1 MHMKR
6 FLYSALGAGLVAW
19 GLLGCAATQK
29 SGETVGTDLMS
40 DTWVATDALGRQM
53 PLIDSVGP
61 VKTDHERVVGIFYIT
76 WHSQNKFTGRGLT
89 PMSRRSFRK
98 TLPPAS
104 RTTIRSG
111 NTASI
116 TGVNPKW
123 AISSAR
129 TSG

>member
-61 VKTDHERVVGIFYIT
+61 VKTDHQRVVGIVGVF
-76 WHSQNKFTGRGLT
+76 SGDTGCYC
-89 PMSRRSFRK
+89 
-98 TLPPAS
+98 A
-104 RTTIRSG
+104 
-111 NTASI
+111 
-116 TGVNPKW
+116 
-123 AISSAR
+123 
-129 TSG
+129 